1 MSKNKDRHMFLGGNT
16 SEGFYSFFDYIISQE
31 DAAKIYCLKGG
42 PGTGKSSLMKKIAFY
57 FSTKGY
63 NIEQFHC
70 SSDDQSLD
78 GVLIKELNVALLDGT
93 APHTIDPK
101 TPGAIDSIVD
111 LATCLDFEKI
121 APYKQEILSLTTRI
135 SSCFKRA
142 YKYLNAA
149 SIIYKDWGELNNNTL
164 DKNLL
169 FKFNVSL
176 KDMIFPNC
184 RISPL
189 GKERHLFSTAF
200 SPNGVVSYT
209 SGLSENLESIYIL
222 KGEPGFSK
230 DEILKELGA
239 TAIGYGYNIEYY
251 HNPILP
257 NKVSHLIIPE
267 LSTGIFSEGEISKL
281 NIQGTTFNLSN
292 MCDKDKLLSLKEDID
307 FNKEEFEILLNK
319 ALSLITEAKLT
330 HDKLEKFY
338 VENMDFDKV
347 NLIYDNL
354 VKEIEALGSN

>member
-16 SEGFYSFFDYIISQE
+16 SKGFYSFFDNIISQE
-31 DAAKIYCLKGG
+31 DATKIYCLKGG
-42 PGTGKSSLMKKIAFY
+42 PGTGKSSLMKKIAFH

-93 APHTIDPK
+93 APHTIDPQ

-111 LATCLDFEKI
+111 LATCLNFEKI
-121 APYKQEILSLTTRI
+121 KPYKKDILSLNSYI
-135 SSCFKRA
+135 SNCFKRS

-149 SIIYKDWGELNNNTL
+149 SIIYKDWADLNNSAL

-209 SGLSENLESIYIL
+209 SALAENLESIFIL
-222 KGEPGFSK
+222 KGEPGLSK
-230 DEILKELGA
+230 SEILKELGDR
-239 TAIGYGYNIEYY
+239 AIGYGYNIEYY

-257 NKVSHLIIPE
+257 DRVSHLIIPE
-267 LSTGIFSEGEISKL
+267 LNTGIFSESEISKL
-281 NIQGTTFNLSN
+281 SLQGTTFNLSN
-292 MCDKDKLLSLKEDID
+292 MCDKDKLSSLKEDID

-319 ALSLITEAKLT
+319 ALSLITEAKST

-338 VENMDFDKV
+338 VDNMDFDKV
-347 NLIYDNL
+347 NEIYDRL
-354 VKEIEALGSN
+354 VKEIEMLGA

>member
-1 MSKNKDRHMFLGGNT
+1 MIKNKDRHMFLGGNT
-16 SEGFYSFFDYIISQE
+16 SEGFFSFFNYIISQE
-31 DAAKIYCLKGG
+31 EATKIYCLKGG

-93 APHTIDPK
+93 APHTIDPQ
-101 TPGAIDSIVD
+101 TPGAIDTIID

-121 APYKQEILSLTTRI
+121 KPSKSSILSLNSHI
-135 SSCFKRA
+135 GNCFKRA

-149 SIIYKDWGELNNNTL
+149 SILYKDWSDLNNSTL

-176 KDMIFPNC
+176 KDMLFPNC
-184 RISPL
+184 RIAPL

-209 SGLSENLESIYIL
+209 SSLAENLDSIFIL
-222 KGEPGFSK
+222 KGEPGLSK
-230 DEILKELGA
+230 NEILKELGN

-257 NKVSHLIIPE
+257 NKISHLIIPE
-267 LSTGIFSEGEISKL
+267 LDTGIFSEGEISKL
-281 NIQGTTFNLSN
+281 TIKGTTFNLEN
-292 MCDKDKLLSLKEDID
+292 MCDKTKLLTLKEDIN

-330 HDKLEKFY
+330 HDTLEKIY
-338 VENMDFDKV
+338 VDNMDFNKV
-347 NLIYDNL
+347 NKIYDTI
-354 VKEIEALGSN
+354 VHEIESL